1 MHTLRSCKRV
11 ILVIIPSW
19 EISAVAVLPPLLEL
33 RLGCSAREDGDAEG
47 GGGQERADRGEG
59 GRVQGGI
66 LGVHHLHH
74 GVVGACT
81 TSSQA
86 AMGLSM
92 HHASHSSRQQFTQAV
107 TNTAATWLTYPT
119 RRSRRGA
126 RCSQQP
132 EASGLLGVMES
143 SWLLRQ
149 CCRSRAPVQW

>member
-74 GVVGACT
+74 GVVGACAKSPQAT
-81 TSSQA
+81 MSWMQA
-86 AMGLSM
+86 AMGLSIQEEA
-92 HHASHSSRQQFTQAV
+92 ASRVACQSQMRQLGQAV
-107 TNTAATWLTYPT
+107 THATATWPTGTYPT
-119 RRSRRGA
+119 GRSRRGA
-126 RCSQQP
+126 RCSQ
-132 EASGLLGVMES
+132 
-143 SWLLRQ
+143 
-149 CCRSRAPVQW
+149 